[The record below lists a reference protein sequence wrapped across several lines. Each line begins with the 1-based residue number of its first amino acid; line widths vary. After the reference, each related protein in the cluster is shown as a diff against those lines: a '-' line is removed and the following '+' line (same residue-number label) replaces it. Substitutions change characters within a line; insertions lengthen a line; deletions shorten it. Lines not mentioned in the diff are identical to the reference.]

1 MPPAPHFDA
10 LQRPPPI
17 RLFAAWPATCR
28 IRKMRARRPWIDY
41 AQYVAVRFVATLFS
55 SVPIETNLRMMR
67 SLGWLW
73 FWLPHALPETR
84 FPRWLK
90 SIAIFRW
97 LAKVEYALNR
107 LLGKFRDH
115 RNRAETHIRAA
126 FPEYSDEEVKRVALR
141 SMQQLA
147 MLAVELLLA
156 PRLITQWTWARHI
169 QLRSLD
175 EAIRVL
181 LGKRGCIMLTGHY
194 GNWELLGY
202 TLAILGFDIV
212 AVMRPLDNEYLNRY
226 LLDRREQSG
235 LRLLYKKGATQSA
248 EDVIQSRGALCF
260 IADQNAG
267 SKGIFV
273 DFLGRKAST
282 YKSIG
287 LLAMDLQVP
296 IVCGCA
302 RRIAEGF
309 KYEICVDR
317 IIYPHEWQ
325 DKENPLLWITQEYS
339 KAMETAI
346 RAAPEQYLWIHRRW
360 KTRPKEELEAAKL
373 ALAATAAAT

>member
-1 MPPAPHFDA
+1 MGGTFHGAW
-10 LQRPPPI
+10 R
-17 RLFAAWPATCR
+17 FAETNGACR
-28 IRKMRARRPWIDY
+28 IAAMRVRRKWLDY
-41 AQYVAVRFVATLFS
+41 SQYIVVRCVATLFS
-55 SVPIETNLRMMR
+55 IMPIGTSLRMMR
-67 SLGWLW
+67 FLGWLW

-90 SIAIFRW
+90 GLGPFKW

-115 RNRAETHIRAA
+115 RNRAETHIRLS
-126 FPEYSDEEVKRVALR
+126 FPEYSDEQVHTVALG

-156 PRLITQWTWARHI
+156 PRLITRWTWAKYI
-169 QLRSLD
+169 KLRRLD

-181 LGKRGCIMLTGHY
+181 LDKRGCIMLTGHY

-202 TLAILGFDIV
+202 TLATLGFDIV
-212 AVMRPLDNEYLNRY
+212 AVMRPLDNEFLNRY

-248 EDVIQSRGALCF
+248 EDVIESRGALCF

-273 DFLGRKAST
+273 DFMGRKAST

-287 LLAMDLQVP
+287 LLAMDLKVP

-302 RRIAEGF
+302 RRIGKGF
-309 KYEICVDR
+309 EYEICVDR
-317 IIYPHEWQ
+317 IIYPQEWQ
-325 DKENPLLWITQEYS
+325 DRDDPLLWITQEYS
-339 KAMETAI
+339 KAMETAV
-346 RAAPEQYLWIHRRW
+346 RVAPEQYLWIHRRW
-360 KTRPKEELEAAKL
+360 KSRPKDELKPKEPV
-373 ALAATAAAT
+373 ATEPGVPV